1 MDELTTLLVRTV
13 IVYLLLTL
21 SMRIMGKRQLGEME
35 ISDLITTLLFS
46 EIAAVP
52 VVDQSIPLFHAIIPI
67 LILISFEIII
77 PFAIGKSRK
86 VKKLVEGRP
95 SYLIY
100 KGELRL
106 SEIKKNRVSLDE
118 IMCEL
123 RNQGYFDL
131 SDVDYALLE
140 PNGQLSVLPKSNDE
154 TLRNVGGMMH
164 CLVINGEIVR
174 FNLSLVG
181 VDENWVNKT
190 VSAMGARLS
199 DVSLLGIDDNGCVI
213 YAISKNGK
221 NTKIMKKAKK
231 DVP

>member
-1 MDELTTLLVRTV
+1 M
-13 IVYLLLTL
+13 
-21 SMRIMGKRQLGEME
+21 
-35 ISDLITTLLFS
+35 
-46 EIAAVP
+46 
-52 VVDQSIPLFHAIIPI
+52 
-67 LILISFEIII
+67 
-77 PFAIGKSRK
+77 
-86 VKKLVEGRP
+86 KKLVEGRP

-140 PNGQLSVLPKSNDE
+140 PNGQLSILPKSNDE

-164 CLVINGEIVR
+164 CLVINGEIVH

-181 VDENWVNKT
+181 VDENWINKT
-190 VSAMGARLS
+190 VSAMGACLR
-199 DVSLLGIDDNGCVI
+199 DVSLLGLDDNGCVI